1 MLYFNMRI
9 INHHMN
15 YNYISNQRKEMV
27 EKYRIDGIDEL
38 IANLHG
44 DKRETRQY
52 YAFGIKQML
61 SFNGEASTLN
71 DII

>member
-9 INHHMN
+9 INDHMN
-15 YNYISNQRKEMV
+15 YNYISNQRKERV

-38 IANLHG
+38 VSNLVG
-44 DKRETRQY
+44 DIKETRHY
-52 YAFGIKQML
+52 YAFRTENLFLMNKEV
-61 SFNGEASTLN
+61 SPLN